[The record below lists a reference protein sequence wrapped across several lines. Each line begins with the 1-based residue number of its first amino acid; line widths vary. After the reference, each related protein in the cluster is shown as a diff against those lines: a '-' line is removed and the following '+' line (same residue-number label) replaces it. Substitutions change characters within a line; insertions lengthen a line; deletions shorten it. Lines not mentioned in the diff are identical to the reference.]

1 MNPVP
6 LFKDNIMPRLGAT
19 LAATLCTGVFMVLH
33 VTCPALAQPRDAT
46 QPWPAGPIRLVVP
59 FAPGGSTDISARV
72 FAENLR
78 PLLGQ
83 TIVVD
88 NRPGA
93 AGSIAGDIVA
103 KAAPT
108 GYTILM
114 ASATLVANMNL
125 YKNLP
130 YNFLTDLA
138 PVVQSYN
145 SNNVLVVNQKVPAA
159 SLAEFIAYVKNGK
172 NSINYGSAGHGSS
185 QHLSAA
191 LFNHMVTGNMVHVPY
206 KGGAPAVIDLVGGSI
221 QTIFAPLI
229 EVLPHINAGTV
240 KALGVCGPKRSPLL
254 PNVPP
259 ISDLLPGYASS
270 SWNGIFAPVKTPAD
284 IVNKLN
290 AAMRTMLKQPN
301 VRAHLAEGDKEPVG
315 NTPEE
320 FKKFIAIDAERLRMM
335 VKISGAKFD

>member
-1 MNPVP
+1 MSKFSTNAIGVVCMTLLVCSPAAAQSAAAGAVP
-6 LFKDNIMPRLGAT
+6 T
-19 LAATLCTGVFMVLH
+19 
-33 VTCPALAQPRDAT
+33 
-46 QPWPAGPIRLVVP
+46 WPAGPIRLVVP

-78 PLLGQ
+78 PILGQ
-83 TIVVD
+83 TVVVD

-103 KAAPT
+103 KAAPN
-108 GYTILM
+108 GYTVLM

-138 PVVQSYN
+138 PVTQSYN
-145 SNNVLVVNQKVPAA
+145 SNNVLVINQKVPVAN
-159 SLAEFIAYVKNGK
+159 LAEFIAYVKSGK
-172 NSINYGSAGHGSS
+172 NAVNYGSAGHGSS
-185 QHLSAA
+185 QHLAGA
-191 LFNHMVTGNMVHVPY
+191 LFNNMVAGNMVHVPY

-221 QTIFAPLI
+221 QAIFAPLI
-229 EVLPHINAGTV
+229 EALPHINSGAI
-240 KALGVCGPKRSPLL
+240 KALGLCGTKRSPLL

-259 ISDLLPGYASS
+259 INDLLPGYVSS
-270 SWNGIFAPVKTPAD
+270 SWSGIFVPVKTPAD

-290 AAMRTMLKQPN
+290 SAMVKMLNQPN

-315 NTPEE
+315 NSPAE

>member
-1 MNPVP
+1 MVDSIMARLTAP
-6 LFKDNIMPRLGAT
+6 LFTALWTGILIVMHTTSPARAQGKDS
-19 LAATLCTGVFMVLH
+19 
-33 VTCPALAQPRDAT
+33 T
-46 QPWPAGPIRLVVP
+46 QPWPSGPIRLVVP

-78 PLLGQ
+78 PILGQ

-138 PVVQSYN
+138 PVTLSYT
-145 SNNVLVVNQKVPAA
+145 SNNVLVVNQKVPV
-159 SLAEFIAYVKNGK
+159 SNLAEFIAYVKSGK
-172 NSINYGSAGHGSS
+172 NTINYGSAGHGSS
-185 QHLSAA
+185 QHLAAA
-191 LFNHMVTGNMVHVPY
+191 LFNHMVGGNMVHVPY
-206 KGGAPAVIDLVGGSI
+206 KGGAPATIDLVGGSI
-221 QTIFAPLI
+221 QAIFSPLI
-229 EVLPHINAGTV
+229 EALPHINSGTL
-240 KALGVCGPKRSPLL
+240 KALAVCGTKRSPLL
-254 PNVPP
+254 PALPP
-259 ISDLLPGYASS
+259 VSDLLPGYVSS
-270 SWNGIFAPVKTPAD
+270 SWSGIFAPVKTPPD

-290 AAMRTMLKQPN
+290 GAMVKVLNQPN
-301 VRAHLAEGDKEPVG
+301 VKAHLAEGDKEPVG
-315 NTPEE
+315 NAPAE

-335 VKISGAKFD
+335 VKISGAKLD

>member
-1 MNPVP
+1 MHLSHSCAARHVP
-6 LFKDNIMPRLGAT
+6 RSGSNQG
-19 LAATLCTGVFMVLH
+19 
-33 VTCPALAQPRDAT
+33 LAQL
-46 QPWPAGPIRLVVP
+46 WPSGPIRLVVP
-59 FAPGGSTDISARV
+59 FAAGGSTDISARV

-78 PLLGQ
+78 PILGQ

-138 PVVQSYN
+138 PVTQSYN
-145 SNNVLVVNQKVPAA
+145 SNNVLVVNQKVLVGN
-159 SLAEFIAYVKNGK
+159 LAEFIAYVKSGK
-172 NSINYGSAGHGSS
+172 HTINYGSAGHGSS
-185 QHLSAA
+185 QHLAAA
-191 LFNHMVTGNMVHVPY
+191 LFNHMVGGNMVHVPY

-229 EVLPHINAGTV
+229 EALPHINSGMI
-240 KALGVCGPKRSPLL
+240 KALAVCGTKRSPLL
-254 PNVPP
+254 PALPP
-259 ISDLLPGYASS
+259 VGDLLPGYASS

-290 AAMRTMLKQPN
+290 AAMVKMLNQAN

-315 NTPEE
+315 NSPAE
-320 FKKFIAIDAERLRMM
+320 FKKFIAVDAERLRMM